1 MENKTGA
8 RQRIILTAIDI
19 LNREG
24 VSGITTRRIAEQAG
38 VNSAALNYYFG
49 SRDNLIEQTLTATLE
64 HAFSDWKMILENE
77 DLDLPVRI
85 YCFLDFT
92 MEGIARYPGL
102 VRSHLF
108 DTSIPGNSRKLF
120 EDRLAAIIDDLAGR
134 LEGTDS
140 QSKEELRISLSQM
153 LLIAISAAINPDL
166 YRVISGDHE
175 VESKRTYFLIGL
187 LSRNLGIK
195 LELTARARR
204 SILKTLREAF
214 QE

>member
-1 MENKTGA
+1 MENNTGA

-24 VSGITTRRIAEQAG
+24 ISGITTRRIAEQAG

-49 SRDNLIEQTLTATLE
+49 SRDNLIEQALTATLE
-64 HAFSDWKMILENE
+64 HAFSDWRMILENE
-77 DLDLPVRI
+77 DLNLPIRI
-85 YCFLDFT
+85 FCFLDFT

-108 DTSIPGNSRKLF
+108 DTNIPGNSRKLF
-120 EDRLAAIIDDLAGR
+120 EDRLAVIIDDLAVK

-140 QSKEELRISLSQM
+140 QSREELRISLSQTLM
-153 LLIAISAAINPDL
+153 ISIFAAISPDL

-175 VESKRTYFLIGL
+175 SESKRADFLIGL

-195 LELTARARR
+195 LELTARARM